1 MEDKEKQ
8 KGFFKKLYHR
18 YRVVILNDD
27 TMEEKL
33 SIQLT
38 RFKVFLLTGTF
49 VILLVV
55 ATIYLIAFTPLKEY
69 IPGYADFNT
78 RQMLRE
84 LSLRADTL
92 EKQLRQKDL
101 YIMNIRN
108 ITEGRDLIEEIPDTI
123 GDPAAFGIDELHR
136 SREDSLL
143 RAEMELADQF
153 DNNYWRIN
161 DISSP
166 PEMGNLIF
174 FPPLSGMI
182 SSHFDPAEGH
192 YGVDI
197 VADQDEVIKSALD
210 GTVIFSTWSIETG
223 YTIGIQHEQ
232 NIVSIYKHNSSLL
245 KDEGSLVEAGD
256 PIAIIGDTGLY
267 STGTHLH
274 FELWLNGIPVNPVD
288 YISFQ

>member
-8 KGFFKKLYHR
+8 KSFLKKLYHR

-33 SIQLT
+33 SIQLS

-69 IPGYADFNT
+69 IPGYADFST

-123 GDPAAFGIDELHR
+123 GDPAAFDIDELPR
-136 SREDSLL
+136 SREDSIL
-143 RAEMELADQF
+143 RAEMELAEQF
-153 DNNYWRIN
+153 ENNYWRVN
-161 DISSP
+161 DISYT
-166 PEMGNLIF
+166 PEMGNFTF
-174 FPPLSGMI
+174 FPPLTGMI

-210 GTVIFSTWSIETG
+210 GTVIFSTWTMETG
-223 YTIGIQHEQ
+223 YTIGIQHEH

-274 FELWLNGIPVNPVD
+274 FELWLNGIPVNPAD